1 MKRVYILMA
10 ILAIAGITAC
20 EQEFEIIDT
29 DGDNRLHIEFLPS
42 TLREWHELKITGAR
56 SINNSIGDIE
66 TPSDIRIRITADGE
80 EVRLEQDNTSS
91 KAYMAF
97 HHLEPGQTVRIEAE
111 ADGFEKAYAESIIP
125 YPVEEFN
132 AALVKGDDYS
142 DEIRVTV
149 DYPDNPD
156 TKDMYGAVIVSEETH
171 SMLTYISHNAVDIE
185 MIYGI
190 LDESPFRTMWLRGR
204 RIAYWNDSQ
213 ASQDGRQQMTLSFQG
228 KKNDPNCTYRYKVLM
243 LKISE
248 DFYRYFNGQWD
259 RENNILASMGLAS
272 PTFTYTNITGGLG
285 VLGTLSHT
293 ESEWFDNPL

>member
-80 EVRLEQDNTSS
+80 EVRLEQDNTSP

-97 HHLEPGQTVRIEAE
+97 HHLEPGQTVSIEAE

-125 YPVEEFN
+125 
-132 AALVKGDDYS
+132 
-142 DEIRVTV
+142 
-149 DYPDNPD
+149 
-156 TKDMYGAVIVSEETH
+156 
-171 SMLTYISHNAVDIE
+171 
-185 MIYGI
+185 
-190 LDESPFRTMWLRGR
+190 
-204 RIAYWNDSQ
+204 
-213 ASQDGRQQMTLSFQG
+213 
-228 KKNDPNCTYRYKVLM
+228 
-243 LKISE
+243 
-248 DFYRYFNGQWD
+248 
-259 RENNILASMGLAS
+259 
-272 PTFTYTNITGGLG
+272 
-285 VLGTLSHT
+285 
-293 ESEWFDNPL
+293 